1 MAELQSEDSDKTPVN
16 ASIACKN
23 RRGKFITSKKWKTSS
38 EKLSVMKKSRDM
50 CKAKRK
56 LITYENGEDSS
67 GQPATTSDTLSEPQ
81 NKRRKRDQKVNI
93 QTRVCYYHL

>member
-16 ASIACKN
+16 ATIACKN
-23 RRGKFITSKKWKTSS
+23 QRGKFFTSKKWKTNS

-50 CKAKRK
+50 CKAKKK
-56 LITYENGEDSS
+56 LTYENGEDSS
-67 GQPATTSDTLSEPQ
+67 GQLATTSDTLSEPQ
-81 NKRRKRDQKVNI
+81 NKHRKRDQKVNI

>member
-1 MAELQSEDSDKTPVN
+1 MAELQTKDSDKTPVN

-56 LITYENGEDSS
+56 LTYKNGEDSS